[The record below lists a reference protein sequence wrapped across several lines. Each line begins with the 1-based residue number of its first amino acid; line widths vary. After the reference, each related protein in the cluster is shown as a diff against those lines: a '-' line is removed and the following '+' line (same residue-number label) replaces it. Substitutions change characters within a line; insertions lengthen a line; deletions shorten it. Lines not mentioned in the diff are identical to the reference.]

1 MAKKILVVEDEE
13 LNAKFFKLTLTRRGG
28 FEVIVTQDPEEVVKL
43 SREKKIDLILMDVSL
58 SNSYYRGVEVD
69 GLMVT
74 RILKI
79 NPKTASIPV
88 ILTTA
93 HAMVGDKEEFL
104 KETLADDYISK
115 PIVDPNELVDKIN
128 NLIKK

>member
-1 MAKKILVVEDEE
+1 
-13 LNAKFFKLTLTRRGG
+13 
-28 FEVIVTQDPEEVVKL
+28 
-43 SREKKIDLILMDVSL
+43 MDVSL
-58 SNSYYRGVEVD
+58 SNSYYRGAEVD

-79 NPKTASIPV
+79 NPKTSSIPI

-93 HAMVGDKEEFL
+93 HAMIGDKEEFL
-104 KETLADDYISK
+104 KENLADDYISK
-115 PIVDPNELVDKIN
+115 PIVDPNELIDKIN

>member
-115 PIVDPNELVDKIN
+115 PIIDPNELVDKIN